1 MAETLGSLVDK
12 LSIKNLRLWHMDE
25 AKDIEGYEE
34 KRKLVL
40 DQRDRLIREIDAFTA
55 EAVKGNVVLREEK
68 VKLYNKPEEKGLFH
82 HLGKVGE
89 AVDQLAYQNILL
101 WHLED
106 RIREE
111 GLPDAGIAQ
120 LKREI
125 DKANQKRNDLIDKI
139 DELFEREIK
148 FIV

>member
-12 LSIKNLRLWHMDE
+12 LSIKNLRLWHLDE
-25 AKDIEGYEE
+25 AKGMEGYEE
-34 KRKLVL
+34 KRRLIVG
-40 DQRDRLIREIDAFTA
+40 QRDRLILEIDEFTR

-68 VKLYNKPEEKGLFH
+68 IKLYNKPEEKGLFN
-82 HLGKVGE
+82 HLDRIGE
-89 AVDQLAYQNILL
+89 AVDQLASQNILL

-111 GLPDAGIAQ
+111 ELPDAGIVQ
-120 LKREI
+120 LKRQI

-139 DELFEREIK
+139 DELFEKEAL
-148 FIV
+148 